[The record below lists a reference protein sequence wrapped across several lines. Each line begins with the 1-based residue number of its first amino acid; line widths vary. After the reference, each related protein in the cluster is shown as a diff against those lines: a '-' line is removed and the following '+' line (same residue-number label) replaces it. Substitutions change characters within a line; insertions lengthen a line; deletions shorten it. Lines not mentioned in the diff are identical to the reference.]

1 MTRKPQTDVHREYKV
16 FRIEN
21 GTVIDHIP
29 HWRALRVI
37 DILGLQGGD
46 SLVTVGFGL
55 KSEHLGRKDLLKV
68 ENRELTQD
76 EINRIAL
83 VAPNATINL
92 IHESRITRKFKVRLP
107 DEFSGLTRCANRGCI
122 TRHEPVP
129 TRFRTLQRRPPVR
142 LLCYYCQQETA
153 GGDIDFI

>member
-1 MTRKPQTDVHREYKV
+1 MKSTEPGLDREYRV
-16 FRIEN
+16 YRIQN

-29 HWRALRVI
+29 HWRAQHVI
-37 DILGLQGGD
+37 EFLGLGGGD

-83 VAPNATINL
+83 IAPHATINL
-92 IHESRITRKFKVRLP
+92 IHDSRIMRKFKVRLP
-107 DEFSGLTRCANRGCI
+107 DEFTGMTRCANHGCI

-129 TRFRTLQRRPPVR
+129 SRFKTLQRKPPVR
-142 LLCYYCQQETA
+142 LLCYYCQQVTE
-153 GGDIDFI
+153 GEDIDFI